1 MSLIEVRGLFS
12 DCFIFLL
19 AISECVKDNV
29 QIIDYKK
36 KKAVCMYLNW
46 LGNPVC

>member
-19 AISECVKDNV
+19 AISECIKDNV

-36 KKAVCMYLNW
+36 KKLFVCI
-46 LGNPVC
+46 